1 MSISAKLVMELRTK
15 TGAGMMDCKKALIET
30 NGDLQTAI
38 DYLREKGI
46 SKAAKKASRV
56 ASQGLI
62 FISVSQ
68 DSKTGA
74 MLELNSE
81 TDFVAKNED
90 FINFGNK
97 LVDLILTNDISTID
111 ELKNLDVDG
120 FKINN
125 QLTSLIATIGENMNI
140 RRFKKTSSNSFVTT
154 YIHMGGKIG
163 VLLNMEGEINEENT
177 TKAKD
182 IAMHIAAM
190 APDFLDRTDVPEE
203 VLEKEKAIVRAQ
215 LLEQGKPENIIDK
228 ILIGKMN
235 KYYEENCLLQHKFV
249 KDDKLTV
256 AQYAGTLKIV
266 SFDRFKLGEGIEK
279 KEEDFATEVAAQI
292 KG

>member
-1 MSISAKLVMELRTK
+1 MSISAKLVMELRAK
-15 TGAGMMDCKKALIET
+15 TGAGMMDCKKALVDT

-46 SKAAKKASRV
+46 SKAAKKATRV
-56 ASQGLI
+56 AAEGLV
-62 FISVSQ
+62 FISVSN
-68 DSKTGA
+68 DGKTGA

-97 LVDLILTNDISTID
+97 LVDMILTNDISTVD
-111 ELKNLDVDG
+111 ELKNLEING
-120 FKINN
+120 SKIND
-125 QLTSLIATIGENMNI
+125 QLASLIATIGENMNI
-140 RRFKKTSSNSFVTT
+140 RRFRKAVSNSFVTT

-163 VLLNMEGEINEENT
+163 VLLNMEGENNEDNK

-182 IAMHIAAM
+182 IAMHVAAM
-190 APDFLDRTDVPEE
+190 APDFMERTDVPEE
-203 VLEKEKAIVRAQ
+203 VLEKEKTIVRAQ

-235 KYYEENCLLQHKFV
+235 KYYEENCLLQQKFV
-249 KDDKLTV
+249 KDDKLTI
-256 AQYAGTLKIV
+256 AQYADKLKIV

-279 KEEDFATEVAAQI
+279 KEEDFASEVAGQI

>member
-1 MSISAKLVMELRTK
+1 MSISAKLVMELRAK

-56 ASQGLI
+56 AAEGLI
-62 FISVSQ
+62 FISVSN
-68 DSKTGA
+68 DGKTGA

-81 TDFVAKNED
+81 TDFVAKNGD

-97 LVDLILTNDISTID
+97 LVAQILTNDISTVD
-111 ELKNLDVDG
+111 ELKNLEVDG
-120 FKINN
+120 SKIND

-140 RRFKKTSSNSFVTT
+140 RRFRKAASESFVTT

-163 VLLNMEGEINEENT
+163 VLLNMEGEINEENKT
-177 TKAKD
+177 RAKD

-190 APDFLDRTDVPEE
+190 APDFMDSTDVPED

-235 KYYEENCLLQHKFV
+235 KYYEENCLLKQKFV

-256 AQYAGTLKIV
+256 AQYAGKLKII

>member
-1 MSISAKLVMELRTK
+1 MSISAKLVMELRAK

-38 DYLREKGI
+38 DYLREKGV
-46 SKAAKKASRV
+46 SKAAKKAARI
-56 ASQGLI
+56 AAEGLV
-62 FISVSQ
+62 FISVSN
-68 DSKTGA
+68 DGKTGA

-90 FINFGNK
+90 FIKFGNK
-97 LVDLILTNDISTID
+97 LVDLILTNDISTVA
-111 ELKNLDVDG
+111 ELKNLEVDG
-120 FKINN
+120 SKIND
-125 QLTSLIATIGENMNI
+125 QLVSLIATIGENMNI
-140 RRFKKTSSNSFVTT
+140 RRFKKAVSNSFVTT

-163 VLLNMEGEINEENT
+163 VLLNMEGEINEENK

-190 APDFLDRTDVPEE
+190 APDFMDRTDVPEE

-235 KYYEENCLLQHKFV
+235 KYYEENCLLQQKFV
-249 KDDKLTV
+249 KEDKLTV
-256 AQYAGTLKIV
+256 AQYAGKLKIV

-279 KEEDFATEVAAQI
+279 KEEDFASEVAAQI

>member
-1 MSISAKLVMELRTK
+1 MSISAKLVMELRAK
-15 TGAGMMDCKKALIET
+15 TGAGMMDCKKALIDT

-46 SKAAKKASRV
+46 SKAAKKAARI
-56 ASQGLI
+56 AAEGLV
-62 FISVSQ
+62 FISVSN
-68 DSKTGA
+68 DGKTGA

-81 TDFVAKNED
+81 TDFVAKNKD

-97 LVDLILTNDISTID
+97 LVDLILTNDISTVD
-111 ELKNLDVDG
+111 ELKNLEIDG
-120 FKINN
+120 SKIND
-125 QLTSLIATIGENMNI
+125 QRTSLIATIGENMNI
-140 RRFKKTSSNSFVTT
+140 RRFRKAASKGFVTT

-163 VLLNMEGEINEENT
+163 VLLNMEDEINKENK

-190 APDFLDRTDVPEE
+190 APDFMDRTDVPEE

-235 KYYEENCLLQHKFV
+235 KYYEENCLLQQKFV
-249 KDDKLTV
+249 KDDKLTI
-256 AQYAGTLKIV
+256 AQYAGKLKIV

-279 KEEDFATEVAAQI
+279 KEEDFASEVAAQI

>member
-1 MSISAKLVMELRTK
+1 MSISAKLVMELRAK

-30 NGDLQTAI
+30 NGDMQTAI

-46 SKAAKKASRV
+46 SKAAKKASRI
-56 ASQGLI
+56 AAEGLV
-62 FISVSQ
+62 FISVSN
-68 DSKTGA
+68 DGKTGA

-81 TDFVAKNED
+81 TDFVAKNGD

-97 LVDLILTNDISTID
+97 LVAQILTNDISTVD
-111 ELKNLDVDG
+111 ELKNLEVDG
-120 FKINN
+120 SKINA
-125 QLTSLIATIGENMNI
+125 QLTSLIATLGENMNI
-140 RRFKKTSSNSFVTT
+140 RRFRKAASESFVTT

-163 VLLNMEGEINEENT
+163 VLLNMEGEINEENKT
-177 TKAKD
+177 RAKD

-190 APDFLDRTDVPEE
+190 APDFMDSTDVPED

-228 ILIGKMN
+228 ILIGKIN
-235 KYYEENCLLQHKFV
+235 KYYEENCLLQQKFV

-256 AQYAGTLKIV
+256 AQYAGKLKII

>member
-1 MSISAKLVMELRTK
+1 MSISAKLVMELRAK

-30 NGDLQTAI
+30 NGDLQIAI
-38 DYLREKGI
+38 DYLREKGV
-46 SKAAKKASRV
+46 SKAAKKAARI
-56 ASQGLI
+56 AAEGLV
-62 FISVSQ
+62 FISVSN
-68 DSKTGA
+68 DGKTGA

-90 FINFGNK
+90 FIKFGNK
-97 LVDLILTNDISTID
+97 LVDLILTNDVSTVA
-111 ELKNLDVDG
+111 ELKNLEVDG
-120 FKINN
+120 SKIND
-125 QLTSLIATIGENMNI
+125 QLVSLIATIGENMNI
-140 RRFKKTSSNSFVTT
+140 RRFKKAVSNSFVTT

-163 VLLNMEGEINEENT
+163 VLLKMEGEINEENK

-190 APDFLDRTDVPEE
+190 APDFMDRTDVPEDI
-203 VLEKEKAIVRAQ
+203 LEKEKAIVRAQ

-235 KYYEENCLLQHKFV
+235 KYYEENCLLQQKFV
-249 KDDKLTV
+249 KEDKLTV
-256 AQYAGTLKIV
+256 AQYAGKLKIV

-279 KEEDFATEVAAQI
+279 KEEDFASEVAAQI

>member
-1 MSISAKLVMELRTK
+1 MSISAKLVMELRAK
-15 TGAGMMDCKKALIET
+15 TGAGMMDCKKALVET

-46 SKAAKKASRV
+46 SKAAKKASRI
-56 ASQGLI
+56 AAEGLV
-62 FISVSQ
+62 FISVSN
-68 DSKTGA
+68 DGKTGA

-81 TDFVAKNED
+81 TDFVAKNGD

-97 LVDLILTNDISTID
+97 LVAQILTNDISTVD
-111 ELKNLDVDG
+111 ELKNLKVDG
-120 FKINN
+120 SKIND

-140 RRFKKTSSNSFVTT
+140 RRFRKAASESFVTT

-163 VLLNMEGEINEENT
+163 VLLNMEGEINENNKT
-177 TKAKD
+177 RAKD

-190 APDFLDRTDVPEE
+190 APDFMDSTDVPED

-215 LLEQGKPENIIDK
+215 LLEQGKPENIIDN

-235 KYYEENCLLQHKFV
+235 KYYEENCLLKQKFV

-256 AQYAGTLKIV
+256 AQYAGKLKII

>member
-1 MSISAKLVMELRTK
+1 MSISAKLVMELRAK

-30 NGDLQTAI
+30 NGDLQIAI

-46 SKAAKKASRV
+46 SKAAKKAARI
-56 ASQGLI
+56 ASEGLV
-62 FISVSQ
+62 FISVST
-68 DSKTGA
+68 DGKTGA

-97 LVDLILTNDISTID
+97 LVDMILTNDISTVD
-111 ELKNLDVDG
+111 ELKNLEIDG
-120 FKINN
+120 SKNN
-125 QLTSLIATIGENMNI
+125 DQRASLSATIGENMNI
-140 RRFKKTSSNSFVTT
+140 RRFKKAVSNSFVTT

-163 VLLNMEGEINEENT
+163 VLLNMEGDINEENKI
-177 TKAKD
+177 KAKD
-182 IAMHIAAM
+182 IAMHVAAM
-190 APDFLDRTDVPEE
+190 APDFMERTDIPEE

-228 ILIGKMN
+228 ILIGKIN
-235 KYYEENCLLQHKFV
+235 KYYEENCLLQQKFV
-249 KDDKLTV
+249 KDDKLTI
-256 AQYAGTLKIV
+256 AQYADKLKIV

-279 KEEDFATEVAAQI
+279 KEEDFASEVAAQI
-292 KG
+292 KS

>member
-1 MSISAKLVMELRTK
+1 MSISAKLVMELRAK

-46 SKAAKKASRV
+46 SKAAKKASRI
-56 ASQGLI
+56 AAEGLV
-62 FISVSQ
+62 FISVSNNG
-68 DSKTGA
+68 KTGA

-97 LVDLILTNDISTID
+97 LVAQILTNDISTVD
-111 ELKNLDVDG
+111 ELKNLEVDG
-120 FKINN
+120 SKIND

-140 RRFKKTSSNSFVTT
+140 RRFRKAASESFVTT

-163 VLLNMEGEINEENT
+163 VLLNMEGEINEENKT
-177 TKAKD
+177 RAKD

-190 APDFLDRTDVPEE
+190 APDFMDSTDVPED

-215 LLEQGKPENIIDK
+215 LLEQEVLACPGRKIDVFRQELFWDFARRGAQLLVRGVDQTK
-228 ILIGKMN
+228 IE
-235 KYYEENCLLQHKFV
+235 YCRWP
-249 KDDKLTV
+249 
-256 AQYAGTLKIV
+256 AQRLKIEMV
-266 SFDRFKLGEGIEK
+266 QPGHDRP
-279 KEEDFATEVAAQI
+279 
-292 KG
+292 

>member
-1 MSISAKLVMELRTK
+1 MSISAKLVMELRAK

-30 NGDLQTAI
+30 NGDLLTAI

-46 SKAAKKASRV
+46 SKAAKKAARV
-56 ASQGLI
+56 ASEGLV
-62 FISVSQ
+62 FISVSN
-68 DSKTGA
+68 DGKTGA

-97 LVDLILTNDISTID
+97 LVNLILTNDISTVND
-111 ELKNLDVDG
+111 LKNLEVDG
-120 FKINN
+120 SKIND
-125 QLTSLIATIGENMNI
+125 QLASLIATIGENMNI
-140 RRFKKTSSNSFVTT
+140 RRFKKAVSNSFVTT

-163 VLLNMEGEINEENT
+163 VLLNTEGEINEENK

-182 IAMHIAAM
+182 ITMHIAAM
-190 APDFLDRTDVPEE
+190 APDFMDRIDVPEDI
-203 VLEKEKAIVRAQ
+203 LEKEKTIVRAQ

-235 KYYEENCLLQHKFV
+235 KYYEENCLLQQKFV

-256 AQYAGTLKIV
+256 TQYAGELKII

-279 KEEDFATEVAAQI
+279 KEEDFASEVATQI
-292 KG
+292 KA

>member
-1 MSISAKLVMELRTK
+1 MSISAKLVMELRAK

-46 SKAAKKASRV
+46 SKAAKKASRI
-56 ASQGLI
+56 AAEGLV
-62 FISVSQ
+62 FISVSNNG
-68 DSKTGA
+68 KTGA

-81 TDFVAKNED
+81 TDFVAKNGD

-97 LVDLILTNDISTID
+97 LVAQILTNDISTVD
-111 ELKNLDVDG
+111 ELKNLEVDG
-120 FKINN
+120 SKIND

-140 RRFKKTSSNSFVTT
+140 RRFRKAASESFVTT

-163 VLLNMEGEINEENT
+163 VLLNMEGEINEENKT
-177 TKAKD
+177 RAKD

-190 APDFLDRTDVPEE
+190 APDFMDSTDVPED

-215 LLEQGKPENIIDK
+215 LLEQGKPENIIDN
-228 ILIGKMN
+228 ILIGKIN
-235 KYYEENCLLQHKFV
+235 KYYEENCLLKQKFV

-256 AQYAGTLKIV
+256 AQYAGKLKII

>member
-1 MSISAKLVMELRTK
+1 MNISAKLVMELRAK

-46 SKAAKKASRV
+46 SKAAKKASRI
-56 ASQGLI
+56 AAEGLV
-62 FISVSQ
+62 FISVSN
-68 DSKTGA
+68 DGKTGA

-81 TDFVAKNED
+81 TDFVAKNGD

-97 LVDLILTNDISTID
+97 LVAQILTNDISTVD
-111 ELKNLDVDG
+111 ELKNLEVDG
-120 FKINN
+120 SKIND
-125 QLTSLIATIGENMNI
+125 QLTSLIAIIGENMNI
-140 RRFKKTSSNSFVTT
+140 RRFSKAASESFVTT

-163 VLLNMEGEINEENT
+163 VLLNMEGEINEENKT
-177 TKAKD
+177 RAKD

-190 APDFLDRTDVPEE
+190 APDFMDSTDVPEE

-215 LLEQGKPENIIDK
+215 LLEQGKPENIIDN

-235 KYYEENCLLQHKFV
+235 KYYEENCLLKQKFV

-256 AQYAGTLKIV
+256 AQYAGKLKII

>member
-1 MSISAKLVMELRTK
+1 MSISAKLVMELRAK
-15 TGAGMMDCKKALIET
+15 TGAGMMDCKKALIDT
-30 NGDLQTAI
+30 NGDLQAAI

-46 SKAAKKASRV
+46 SKAAKKAARI
-56 ASQGLI
+56 AAEGLV
-62 FISVSQ
+62 FISVSN
-68 DSKTGA
+68 DGKTGA

-81 TDFVAKNED
+81 TDFVAKNKD

-97 LVDLILTNDISTID
+97 LVDLILTNDISTVD
-111 ELKNLDVDG
+111 ELKNLEVDSS
-120 FKINN
+120 KIND
-125 QLTSLIATIGENMNI
+125 QLASLIATIGENMNI
-140 RRFKKTSSNSFVTT
+140 RRFKKAASNSFVTT

-163 VLLNMEGEINEENT
+163 VLLNMEGEINEENK

-190 APDFLDRTDVPEE
+190 APDFMDRTDVPED
-203 VLEKEKAIVRAQ
+203 VLEKEKAIVKAQ

-235 KYYEENCLLQHKFV
+235 KYYEENCLLQQKFV
-249 KDDKLTV
+249 KDDKLTI
-256 AQYAGTLKIV
+256 AQYTDKLKIV
-266 SFDRFKLGEGIEK
+266 TFDRFKLGEGIEK
-279 KEEDFATEVAAQI
+279 KEEDFASEVAAQI

>member
-1 MSISAKLVMELRTK
+1 MSISAKLVMELRAK

-30 NGDLQTAI
+30 NGDLQIAI

-46 SKAAKKASRV
+46 SKAAKKAARI
-56 ASQGLI
+56 ASEGLV
-62 FISVSQ
+62 FISVST
-68 DSKTGA
+68 DGKTGA

-97 LVDLILTNDISTID
+97 LVDMILTNDISTVD
-111 ELKNLDVDG
+111 ELKNLEING
-120 FKINN
+120 SKIND
-125 QLTSLIATIGENMNI
+125 QLASLIATIGENMNI
-140 RRFKKTSSNSFVTT
+140 RRFRKAVSNSFVTT

-163 VLLNMEGEINEENT
+163 VLLNMEGENNEDNK

-182 IAMHIAAM
+182 IAMHVAAM
-190 APDFLDRTDVPEE
+190 APDFMERTDVPEE
-203 VLEKEKAIVRAQ
+203 VLEKEKTIVRAQ

-235 KYYEENCLLQHKFV
+235 KYYEENCLLQQKFV

-256 AQYAGTLKIV
+256 AQYADKLKIV

-279 KEEDFATEVAAQI
+279 KEEDFASEVAAQI
-292 KG
+292 KS

>member
-1 MSISAKLVMELRTK
+1 MNISAKLVMELRAK

-46 SKAAKKASRV
+46 SKAAKKASRI
-56 ASQGLI
+56 AAEGLV
-62 FISVSQ
+62 FISVSN
-68 DSKTGA
+68 DGKTGA

-81 TDFVAKNED
+81 TDFVAKNGD

-97 LVDLILTNDISTID
+97 LVAQILINDISTVD
-111 ELKNLDVDG
+111 ELKNLEVDG
-120 FKINN
+120 SKIND
-125 QLTSLIATIGENMNI
+125 QLTSLIAIIGENMNI
-140 RRFKKTSSNSFVTT
+140 RRFSKAASESFVTT

-163 VLLNMEGEINEENT
+163 VLLNMEGEINEENKT
-177 TKAKD
+177 RAKD

-190 APDFLDRTDVPEE
+190 APDFMDSTDVPEE

-215 LLEQGKPENIIDK
+215 LLEQGKPENIIDN

-235 KYYEENCLLQHKFV
+235 KYYEENCLLKQKFV

-256 AQYAGTLKIV
+256 AQYAGKLKII

>member
-1 MSISAKLVMELRTK
+1 MSISAKLVMELRAK

-30 NGDLQTAI
+30 NGDLQIAI

-46 SKAAKKASRV
+46 SKAAKKAARI
-56 ASQGLI
+56 ASEGLV
-62 FISVSQ
+62 FISVST
-68 DSKTGA
+68 DGKTGA

-97 LVDLILTNDISTID
+97 LVDMILTNDISTVD
-111 ELKNLDVDG
+111 ELKNLEIDG
-120 FKINN
+120 SKIND
-125 QLTSLIATIGENMNI
+125 QLASLIATIGENMNI
-140 RRFKKTSSNSFVTT
+140 RRFRKAVSNSFVTT

-163 VLLNMEGEINEENT
+163 VLLNMEGENNEDNK

-182 IAMHIAAM
+182 IAMHVAAM
-190 APDFLDRTDVPEE
+190 APDFMERTDVPEE
-203 VLEKEKAIVRAQ
+203 VLEKEKTIVRAQ

-235 KYYEENCLLQHKFV
+235 KYYEENCLLQQKFV

-256 AQYAGTLKIV
+256 AQYADKLKIV

-279 KEEDFATEVAAQI
+279 KEEDFASEVAAQI
-292 KG
+292 KS

>member
-1 MSISAKLVMELRTK
+1 MSISAKLVMELRAK

-30 NGDLQTAI
+30 NGDLQIAI

-46 SKAAKKASRV
+46 SKAAKKAARI
-56 ASQGLI
+56 ASEGLV
-62 FISVSQ
+62 FISVST
-68 DSKTGA
+68 DGKTGA

-97 LVDLILTNDISTID
+97 LVDIILTNDISTVD
-111 ELKNLDVDG
+111 ELKNLEING
-120 FKINN
+120 SKIND
-125 QLTSLIATIGENMNI
+125 QLASLIATIGENMNI
-140 RRFKKTSSNSFVTT
+140 RRFRKAVSNSFVTT

-163 VLLNMEGEINEENT
+163 VLLNMEGENNEDNK

-182 IAMHIAAM
+182 IAMHVAAM
-190 APDFLDRTDVPEE
+190 APDFMERTDVPEE
-203 VLEKEKAIVRAQ
+203 VLEKEKTIVRAQ

-235 KYYEENCLLQHKFV
+235 KYYEENCLLQQKFV

-256 AQYAGTLKIV
+256 AQYADKLKIV

-279 KEEDFATEVAAQI
+279 KEEDFASEVAAQI
-292 KG
+292 KS

>member
-1 MSISAKLVMELRTK
+1 MSISAKLVMELRAK

-30 NGDLQTAI
+30 NGDLQIAI

-46 SKAAKKASRV
+46 SKAAKKAARI
-56 ASQGLI
+56 ASEGLV
-62 FISVSQ
+62 FISVST
-68 DSKTGA
+68 DGKTGA

-97 LVDLILTNDISTID
+97 LVDIILTNDISTVD
-111 ELKNLDVDG
+111 ELKNLEING
-120 FKINN
+120 SKIND
-125 QLTSLIATIGENMNI
+125 QLASLIATIGENMNI
-140 RRFKKTSSNSFVTT
+140 RRFKKAVSNSFVTT

-163 VLLNMEGEINEENT
+163 VLLNMEGENNEDNK

-182 IAMHIAAM
+182 IAMHVAAM
-190 APDFLDRTDVPEE
+190 APDFMERTDVPEE
-203 VLEKEKAIVRAQ
+203 VLEKEKTIVRAQ

-235 KYYEENCLLQHKFV
+235 KYYEENCLLQQKFV

-256 AQYAGTLKIV
+256 AQYADKLKIV

-279 KEEDFATEVAAQI
+279 KEEDFASEVAAQI
-292 KG
+292 KS

>member
-1 MSISAKLVMELRTK
+1 MSISAKLVMELRAK

-30 NGDLQTAI
+30 NGDLQIAI

-46 SKAAKKASRV
+46 SKAAKKAARV
-56 ASQGLI
+56 ASEGLV
-62 FISVSQ
+62 FISVSN

-97 LVDLILTNDISTID
+97 LVDIILTNDISTVD
-111 ELKNLDVDG
+111 ELKNLEING
-120 FKINN
+120 SKIND
-125 QLTSLIATIGENMNI
+125 QLASLIATIGENMNI
-140 RRFKKTSSNSFVTT
+140 RRFRKAVSNSFVTT

-163 VLLNMEGEINEENT
+163 VLLNMEGENNEDNK

-182 IAMHIAAM
+182 IAMHVAAM
-190 APDFLDRTDVPEE
+190 APDFMERTDVPEE
-203 VLEKEKAIVRAQ
+203 VLEKEKTIVRAQ

-235 KYYEENCLLQHKFV
+235 KYYEENCLLQQKFV

-256 AQYAGTLKIV
+256 AQYADKLKIV
-266 SFDRFKLGEGIEK
+266 FFDRFKLGEGIEK
-279 KEEDFATEVAAQI
+279 KEEDFASEVAAQI
-292 KG
+292 KS

>member
-1 MSISAKLVMELRTK
+1 MSISAKMVMELRSK

-30 NGDLQTAI
+30 NGDLMTAI

-62 FISVSQ
+62 FISVSN
-68 DSKTGA
+68 DGKTGA

-90 FINFGNK
+90 FINFCNK
-97 LVDLILTNDISTID
+97 LVDMILINDISTVD
-111 ELKNLDVDG
+111 ELKNMEVDNL
-120 FKINN
+120 KIND

-140 RRFKKTSSNSFVTT
+140 RRFKKTISKSFVTT

-163 VLLNMEGEINEENT
+163 VLLNTEGEINEENK

-190 APDFLDRTDVPEE
+190 APDFMDRTDVPEE

-256 AQYAGTLKIV
+256 AQYAGVLKIV

>member
-1 MSISAKLVMELRTK
+1 MSISAKLVMELRAK

-30 NGDLQTAI
+30 NGDLQIAI
-38 DYLREKGI
+38 DYLREKGV
-46 SKAAKKASRV
+46 SKAAKKAARI
-56 ASQGLI
+56 AAEGLV
-62 FISVSQ
+62 FISVSN
-68 DSKTGA
+68 DGKTGA

-90 FINFGNK
+90 FIKFGNK
-97 LVDLILTNDISTID
+97 LVDLILTNDVSTVA
-111 ELKNLDVDG
+111 ELKNLEVDG
-120 FKINN
+120 SKIND
-125 QLTSLIATIGENMNI
+125 QLVSLIATIGENMNI
-140 RRFKKTSSNSFVTT
+140 RRFKKAVSNSFVTT

-163 VLLNMEGEINEENT
+163 VLLKMEGEINEENK

-190 APDFLDRTDVPEE
+190 APDFMDRTDVPKDI
-203 VLEKEKAIVRAQ
+203 LEKEKAIVRAQ

-235 KYYEENCLLQHKFV
+235 KYYEENCLLQQKFV
-249 KDDKLTV
+249 KEDKLTV
-256 AQYAGTLKIV
+256 AQYAGKLKIV

-279 KEEDFATEVAAQI
+279 KEEDFASEVAAQI